1 MLEFLQHPF
10 LILALA
16 IAVVFVL
23 IIALR
28 INAFL
33 ALITAATVVGVLS
46 ANIPFAEVMGRVA
59 GHFGAM
65 CAKIGIVIALA
76 ALIGQCMMESGA
88 ADKIVRVFVRLL
100 GAERVSLSM
109 VSASGV
115 LAIPVFFDTVF
126 YLMVPLARAMR
137 IRTGKNYLLYIMCV
151 AAGGTVTHSLV
162 PPTPGPLTM
171 AANLD
176 IDLGVMIIV
185 GALFAVPAMAAGWL
199 FSIYMNRRMEVPF
212 RETAGMSLADLEK
225 LAHSRDEELP
235 GFLHSLLPIA
245 LPVALITSKTI
256 ADAVDKTSR
265 FAEIAAFLGDPNFAL
280 LLSAAISLHLVA
292 KFRGLNLRQLSATVE
307 TAFASG
313 GLIILITAGGG
324 AFGGML
330 KDAGVGDTLR
340 GLASSY
346 ETSLVILLMGFLLS
360 VLFKIA
366 QGSGTV
372 AMTTVSAIMAG
383 VVMGQQLDFHL
394 VYLALVIGAGSL
406 VGSWMNDSGFWV
418 FAKMSGLTE
427 AEALKTWTPLL
438 AVLGLAAF
446 VASVI
451 GAVLVPLA

>member
-1 MLEFLQHPF
+1 
-10 LILALA
+10 
-16 IAVVFVL
+16 
-23 IIALR
+23 
-28 INAFL
+28 
-33 ALITAATVVGVLS
+33 S
-46 ANIPFAEVMGRVA
+46 ASIPFAEVMGRVA
-59 GHFGAM
+59 GHFGEM

-88 ADKIVRVFVRLL
+88 ADKVVRVFVRVL
-100 GAERVSLSM
+100 GADRVSLSM

-115 LAIPVFFDTVF
+115 LSIPVFFDTVF

-137 IRTGKNYLLYIMCV
+137 IRTGKNYLLYIMAV
-151 AAGGTVTHSLV
+151 AAGGVVTHSLV

-171 AANLD
+171 AANLE
-176 IDLGVMIIV
+176 IDLGIMIIV
-185 GALFAVPAMAAGWL
+185 GTIFAIPTMFAGWL
-199 FSIYMNRRMEVPF
+199 FAIYMNRRTQVPF
-212 RETAGMSLADLEK
+212 RETAGMSLADLKK
-225 LAHSRDEELP
+225 LADSRDEELP

-245 LPVALITSKTI
+245 LPVMLITSKTI
-256 ADAVDKTSR
+256 ADAIDKTSR

-280 LLSAAISLHLVA
+280 LLSAAVSLHLVA
-292 KFRGLNLRQLSATVE
+292 KYRRLSLRQLSSTVE

-346 ETSLVILLMGFLLS
+346 ESSLVILVMGFLLS

-372 AMTTVSAIMAG
+372 AMTTVSAIMFG
-383 VVMGQQLDFHL
+383 VVGGATLDYHL
-394 VYLALVIGAGSL
+394 VYLALVIGSGSL
-406 VGSWMNDSGFWV
+406 VGSWMNDSGFWI

-427 AEALKTWTPLL
+427 TEALKSWTPLL
-438 AVLGLAAF
+438 AVLGLAGF
-446 VASVI
+446 IASML
-451 GAVLVPLA
+451 GAVLVPMGG